1 MDVKKDGDVIVVSM
15 EEYAKSLEKIEIRKG
30 MPDDPLTE
38 IEMKM
43 YRKYVGKLS
52 WLVSNT
58 RPDLAIHVLNSARKQ
73 KNAVLK
79 DLRDIN
85 RIIDKIGEKESKV
98 VFGRVAKKEDMCVIG
113 ISDASYHQ
121 ENPTIAGAMIM
132 LGNVKTKRTA
142 PVYWKSGVVNRV
154 CTSPKASETRGV
166 MLVVDDAKNVADQLK
181 DLLNADIKVKIFTDS
196 RPLLETLGST
206 SQVAEKG
213 LRKSVAYLKEHLKL
227 GSVESYGWI
236 EGKDI
241 IADILTKTGSKR
253 TELD

>member
-15 EEYAKSLEKIEIRKG
+15 EEYAKSLEKVEIRKG
-30 MPDDPLTE
+30 MPDEPLTE
-38 IEMKM
+38 TEMKM

-52 WLVSNT
+52 WLASNM

-85 RIIDKIGEKESKV
+85 RIIEKIGEKKSKV
-98 VFGRVAKKEDMCVIG
+98 VFGKVAKKEMCVIG

-121 ENPTIAGAMIM
+121 ENPTVAGTIIM
-132 LGNVKTKRTA
+132 LGNIKTKKAA
-142 PVYWKSGVVNRV
+142 PIYWKSRIVNRV
-154 CTSPKASETRGV
+154 CTPPKASETRGV
-166 MLVVDDAKNVADQLK
+166 ILVVDDAVNVANQLK

-213 LRKSVAYLKEHLKL
+213 LRKSIAYLKEHLKL
-227 GSVESYGWI
+227 GSLEGYGW
-236 EGKDI
+236 
-241 IADILTKTGSKR
+241 R
-253 TELD
+253 T